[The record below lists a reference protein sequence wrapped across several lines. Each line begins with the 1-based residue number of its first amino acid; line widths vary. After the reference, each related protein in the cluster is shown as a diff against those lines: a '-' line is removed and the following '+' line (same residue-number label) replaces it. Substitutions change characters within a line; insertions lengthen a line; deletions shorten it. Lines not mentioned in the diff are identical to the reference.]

1 MSPLRAIRSSLERPV
16 QRRASALCRFDVAL
30 PPTLYRVVDELLS
43 AVPAAAYPRRGLSG
57 REEFIAGREEL
68 VASRCVEFLQAEL
81 DCIRWP
87 GVSADFGP
95 GGVS

>member
-43 AVPAAAYPRRGLSG
+43 VRG
-57 REEFIAGREEL
+57 
-68 VASRCVEFLQAEL
+68 AS
-81 DCIRWP
+81 
-87 GVSADFGP
+87 
-95 GGVS
+95 GGVSEARAQWS

>member
-43 AVPAAAYPRRGLSG
+43 AVPAAAYPRRGLTG
-57 REEFIAGREEL
+57 REEFIAGREEF
-68 VASRCVEFLQAEL
+68 A
-81 DCIRWP
+81 
-87 GVSADFGP
+87 FGGP
-95 GGVS
+95 SSGSFGSVTLR